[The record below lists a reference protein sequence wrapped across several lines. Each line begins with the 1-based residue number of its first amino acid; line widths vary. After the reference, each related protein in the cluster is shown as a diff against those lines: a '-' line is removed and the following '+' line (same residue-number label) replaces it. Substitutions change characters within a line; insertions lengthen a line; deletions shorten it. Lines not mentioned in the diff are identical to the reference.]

1 MSNPFSDLSTA
12 ISLLPAWYRAN
23 ARALPWRADTEP
35 YHVWLSEIMLQQ
47 TRVEAVIGY
56 YNRFLAALPTVRE
69 LAAVNEEAL
78 LKLWEG
84 LGYYSRARNLKKAA
98 EVIVNELGGAFPATY
113 EEILS
118 LPGVGPYT
126 AGAIAS
132 ICFEQPAPAVD
143 GNVLRVF
150 ARLTRFGE
158 SIDTDAAKKQVREAL
173 LPFYTPGQCGA
184 LTQGLMELGA
194 TVCIP
199 NGAPKCGL
207 CPVSA
212 YCAAYQQGDQDR
224 FPVRGEKKRRKTVH
238 KTVLLLRCGDRYAIK
253 KRPARGL
260 LAGLWEFPNADL
272 PAGEVPTPETAA
284 ALASDWG
291 ARPLRLIARS
301 AYTHIFTHV
310 EWHMQAFF
318 MECGDQPGCFTWA
331 TAEELAR
338 DYALPSAF
346 RPFAALLQYGD
357 EGPEGSPSGCSGN
370 ASDS

>member
-56 YNRFLAALPTVRE
+56 YHRFLSALPTVRD
-69 LAAVNEEAL
+69 LAAVDEETL

-98 EVIVNELGGAFPATY
+98 GVIVNERGGAFPETY

-143 GNVLRVF
+143 GNVLRVY
-150 ARLTRFGE
+150 ARLTRYGE
-158 SIDTDAAKKQVREAL
+158 NIDTDAAKKQVREAL
-173 LPFYTPGQCGA
+173 LPFYTPGQCGV
-184 LTQGLMELGA
+184 LTQSLMELGA

-199 NGAPKCGL
+199 NGAPKCGV
-207 CPVSA
+207 CPVRDC
-212 YCAAYQQGDQDR
+212 CAADQQGDPDR
-224 FPVRGEKKRRKTVH
+224 FPVRGEKKQRKVVN
-238 KTVLLLRCGDRYAIK
+238 KTVLLLRCGGRYAIK
-253 KRPARGL
+253 KRPAKGL

-272 PAGEVPTPETAA
+272 PVGEEFSPESAA
-284 ALASDWG
+284 ALASEWG
-291 ARPLRLIARS
+291 AKPLKLIARS

-310 EWHMQAFF
+310 EWRMQAFF
-318 MECGDQPGCFTWA
+318 IECGEMPDAFTWA
-331 TAEELAR
+331 TAEALAR

-346 RPFAALLQYGD
+346 RPFAELLQYGAA
-357 EGPEGSPSGCSGN
+357 GLEGSPSGCSGN